1 MLETLDIEPFERV
14 LIGLQSIS
22 FFTLVVLAPCLYLEG
37 LAFLGD
43 VWMLKS
49 SLDED
54 VNPIR
59 VLPLINLFKV

>member
-1 MLETLDIEPFERV
+1 METLNIDSFERM
-14 LIGLQSIS
+14 LIGLESIS
-22 FFTLVVLAPCLYLEG
+22 FFALEVLAPCLFLEG

-43 VWMLKS
+43 VWMLNS

-59 VLPLINLFKV
+59 VLPLMNLFKV